1 MLPLLGIGER
11 LHPELDEA
19 YLTNP
24 DQTTSDPLAAA
35 DLSNRND
42 GPTS

>member
-19 YLTNP
+19 YLTKP
-24 DQTTSDPLAAA
+24 DQTISDPLPISEKHGA
-35 DLSNRND
+35 R
-42 GPTS
+42 